1 MEETDLFENYF
12 KFATAVDVN
21 EYLNQIKLPISLQTY
36 ASCFLLPSNIRTKI
50 QIFISYIGTF
60 SEKGAPVKTVCR
72 I

>member
-21 EYLNQIKLPISLQTY
+21 EYLNQNKLTISLQPY
-36 ASCFLLPSNIRTKI
+36 ASCFVRTKI